1 MMLVFTRLLPLG
13 VALIMALLTAAAYWQ
28 TRRRYLLVW
37 SVVWAVATA
46 YYLAQ
51 VVVVASTPDL
61 STRDTF
67 EQLGAVG
74 WARSIGLWLGARALV
89 GRGIS
94 RRGMILLAGG

>member
-13 VALIMALLTAAAYWQ
+13 VALIMALLTGAAYWQ

-37 SVVWAVATA
+37 SAVWAVGTA

-51 VVVVASTPDL
+51 VIVVASAPDL
-61 STRDTF
+61 STRGTF
-67 EQLGAVG
+67 EQLGILATSLG

-89 GRGIS
+89 NRGLS
-94 RRGMILLAGG
+94 RRAV